1 MLPAGELGLRLGRE
15 SRNFCRGMQVKGLKR
30 RGDRLDPSQT
40 GTPSLVC
47 SVAPARDDPD
57 RFAQGSHV
65 MKGIVFTEFFEMI
78 EQQSGLDEVDALV
91 EGCELST
98 GGAYTAVGTYDFQE
112 LVVLVQKLGER
123 SGIPVPV
130 LIKAFGE
137 HLFGR
142 FYQKFPE
149 FFEGVEDAPTFLSGI
164 EDTIHTAV
172 RKLYPDAELP
182 AFEVEILECGGV
194 DLTYSSPRPFADFA
208 EGLIE
213 GCLQHFGESRRVR
226 RVNPG
231 GADGTSCR
239 FVIS

>member
-1 MLPAGELGLRLGRE
+1 VMGEARAIAASWGGSRLR
-15 SRNFCRGMQVKGLKR
+15 FGMQVKGLKG
-30 RGDRLDPSQT
+30 RGDRFDPSRT
-40 GTPSLVC
+40 GAPGLAC
-47 SVAPARDDPD
+47 IVAPARDDPD
-57 RFAQGSHV
+57 GFAKGSHV

-78 EQQSGLDEVDALV
+78 EQQNGLDEVDALV
-91 EGCELST
+91 DGCELST
-98 GGAYTAVGTYDFQE
+98 DGAYTSVGTYDFRE

-123 SGIPVPV
+123 SGIPVPI

-142 FYQKFPE
+142 FHQKFPE
-149 FFEGVEDAPTFLSGI
+149 FFDGVEDAPTFLAGI

-182 AFEVEILECGGV
+182 SFDVKVMECGGV
-194 DLTYSSPRPFADFA
+194 DLNYSSPRPFADFA

-213 GCLQHFGESRRVR
+213 GCLKHFGESRTVR
-226 RVNPG
+226 RDEAD